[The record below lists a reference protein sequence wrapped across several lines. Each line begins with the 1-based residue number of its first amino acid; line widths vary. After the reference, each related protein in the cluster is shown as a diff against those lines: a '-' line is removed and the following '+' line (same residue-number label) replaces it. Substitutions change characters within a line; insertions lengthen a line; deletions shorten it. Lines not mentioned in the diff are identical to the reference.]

1 MPPCTQ
7 YSTWIY
13 KNQEVYGELK
23 IWRGKEKSGTRIPDD
38 KAVKFI
44 FLGTGMTEI
53 MPVPLLLVHLFDH
66 RPFCKLVMP
75 FGHKGCVKQED
86 FGAIETA
93 KDWLLQRG

>member
-1 MPPCTQ
+1 MGLQ
-7 YSTWIY
+7 KSRSIRRI
-13 KNQEVYGELK
+13 K

-38 KAVKFI
+38 KTVKFI

-53 MPVPLLLVHLFDH
+53 MPVPFYRLIFFDH
-66 RPFCKLVMP
+66 RPFCKLIMP
-75 FGHKGCVKQED
+75 FGHKGCVKQGD

>member
-1 MPPCTQ
+1 MGLQ
-7 YSTWIY
+7 KSRSVRRI
-13 KNQEVYGELK
+13 KNLERK
-23 IWRGKEKSGTRIPDD
+23 GKKRDKDSDG

-53 MPVPLLLVHLFDH
+53 MPVPLLSAHLFDH
-66 RPFCKLVMP
+66 RPFCKLIMP

>member
-7 YSTWIY
+7 YSTWVY
-13 KNQEVYGELK
+13 KNQEAYGELK

-53 MPVPLLLVHLFDH
+53 MPVPRNLNFTVLPAGSLTA
-66 RPFCKLVMP
+66 PF
-75 FGHKGCVKQED
+75 F
-86 FGAIETA
+86 FNSRAYFFS
-93 KDWLLQRG
+93 

>member
-7 YSTWIY
+7 YSTWVY
-13 KNQEVYGELK
+13 KNQEAYGELK
-23 IWRGKEKSGTRIPDD
+23 IWREKEKSGTRIPDY
-38 KAVKFI
+38 KTVKFI

-53 MPVPLLLVHLFDH
+53 MPVPLLSAHLFDH

>member
-1 MPPCTQ
+1 
-7 YSTWIY
+7 
-13 KNQEVYGELK
+13 
-23 IWRGKEKSGTRIPDD
+23 
-38 KAVKFI
+38 
-44 FLGTGMTEI
+44 MTEI

-66 RPFCKLVMP
+66 QPFCKLIMP